1 MWTAARVAALF
12 ALRHELVAARCELGL
27 IPDAKRD
34 ADGLWVIPEA
44 SVRQMAGQR
53 VQPLFTV
60 EQVAAL
66 LGVSYFTLSRR
77 VANVLSMTEPLPAGK
92 TVRALSLFLSPDC
105 KGLMRIPEQ
114 EVLRVM
120 GMSHQGKEAA

>member
-1 MWTAARVAALF
+1 MWSVARVAALF
-12 ALRHELVAARCELGL
+12 ALRAELVAARCELGL
-27 IPDAKRD
+27 IPDARRE
-34 ADGLWVIPEA
+34 ASGQWEIPEA

-53 VQPLFTV
+53 VQPMFTV

-66 LGVSYFTLSRR
+66 LGVNYFTLSRR
-77 VANVLSMTEPLPAGK
+77 VANVMSLTEPLPAGK

-105 KGLMRIPEQ
+105 KALLRIPEQ

-120 GMSHQGKEAA
+120 GLSQGREAA